1 MAGRRWVKFQ
11 QFFFI
16 KLRRRKKKTQLQFF
30 VSSPI
35 LNQRRPIR
43 YVLRLI
49 QWQNLKRKIVAVS
62 FSWRRIILMTN
73 SKFRTPLTLSS
84 HKSGLKDYS
93 HKNHHIFRT
102 SRTSAFIYH
111 PWIPLKLILTLRLIT
126 ILALCWIFSSPDPN
140 LTSRVLL
147 EATIIKKHWN
157 FLSGSTTRRSSPSW
171 LLGCS
176 LALGRSGPPSVERS
190 CQ

>member
-1 MAGRRWVKFQ
+1 MPYESWRPAVSENVMVFYAI
-11 QFFFI
+11 FF
-16 KLRRRKKKTQLQFF
+16 KT
-30 VSSPI
+30 I
-35 LNQRRPIR
+35 LNQRGPNR

>member
-1 MAGRRWVKFQ
+1 MIMRGNKNKYAHNFEFHTSIFNQACRVTTHNFDD
-11 QFFFI
+11 
-16 KLRRRKKKTQLQFF
+16 KL
-30 VSSPI
+30 
-35 LNQRRPIR
+35 
-43 YVLRLI
+43 
-49 QWQNLKRKIVAVS
+49 KISDSVD
-62 FSWRRIILMTN
+62 FEQPKLWFKN
-73 SKFRTPLTLSS
+73 
-84 HKSGLKDYS
+84 YS
-93 HKNHHIFRT
+93 NKNHHIFRT

>member
-49 QWQNLKRKIVAVS
+49 QWQNLKRKIIAVS
-62 FSWRRIILMTN
+62 VFFNNATLQK
-73 SKFRTPLTLSS
+73 KFLKFDPTLGSN
-84 HKSGLKDYS
+84 KSQQRKKRLNFFYDKLKISD
-93 HKNHHIFRT
+93 
-102 SRTSAFIYH
+102 
-111 PWIPLKLILTLRLIT
+111 
-126 ILALCWIFSSPDPN
+126 
-140 LTSRVLL
+140 
-147 EATIIKKHWN
+147 
-157 FLSGSTTRRSSPSW
+157 
-171 LLGCS
+171 
-176 LALGRSGPPSVERS
+176 SVDFE
-190 CQ
+190 QP

>member
-49 QWQNLKRKIVAVS
+49 QWQNLKRKIIAVS
-62 FSWRRIILMTN
+62 VFFN
-73 SKFRTPLTLSS
+73 P
-84 HKSGLKDYS
+84 
-93 HKNHHIFRT
+93 
-102 SRTSAFIYH
+102 
-111 PWIPLKLILTLRLIT
+111 LILANIAK
-126 ILALCWIFSSPDPN
+126 ISDFVDFEQP
-140 LTSRVLL
+140 
-147 EATIIKKHWN
+147 
-157 FLSGSTTRRSSPSW
+157 
-171 LLGCS
+171 
-176 LALGRSGPPSVERS
+176 
-190 CQ
+190 